1 MKNEAASGIEQ
12 ADDRQPLVPRIRDAC
27 YDVLAASLDIAG
39 ANTLVAVHCPH
50 YRVLMEVDLVDGVP
64 LGVVMT
70 GPISQDEAN
79 SMINDQ
85 FE

>member
-1 MKNEAASGIEQ
+1 MKSEATSAIEQ
-12 ADDRQPLVPRIRDAC
+12 ADDRQPLAPRICDAC
-27 YDVLAASLDIAG
+27 YDVLSASLDVAG

-85 FE
+85 YK